1 MALHPY
7 APANFMRPEG
17 GSNRLTVGAD
27 IRLKGEIEACDTLVV
42 EGRIEAA
49 LQSRLLHIAEHGAFS
64 GSAVV
69 EVAEISGTFEGN
81 LTARD
86 RLIVRATGKVGGTV
100 QYRRLEVQDGGELSG
115 DIRALTE
122 QKETAPVRKLEPS
135 ANDRRD
141 DKTPKAQI
149 SSLREGKTLQ

>member
-1 MALHPY
+1 MATHPY
-7 APANFMRPEG
+7 APANFMRSEA

-49 LQSRLLHIAEHGAFS
+49 LESRLLHIAENGAFS

-69 EVAEISGTFEGN
+69 DIAEISGTFEGN
-81 LTARD
+81 LTVRD
-86 RLIVRATGKVGGTV
+86 RLVVRTTGKVGGTV
-100 QYRRLEVQDGGELSG
+100 QYRRLEVQDGGEVTG
-115 DIRALTE
+115 DIRTLAE
-122 QKETAPVRKLEPS
+122 HKEAPAVRKIEPP

-141 DKTPKAQI
+141 DMTAKA
-149 SSLREGKTLQ
+149 SNSGLREGKTLQ